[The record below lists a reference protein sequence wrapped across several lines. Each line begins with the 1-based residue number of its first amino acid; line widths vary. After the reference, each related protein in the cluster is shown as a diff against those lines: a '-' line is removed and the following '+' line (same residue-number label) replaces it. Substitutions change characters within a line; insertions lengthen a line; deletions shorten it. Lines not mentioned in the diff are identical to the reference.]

1 MQTAKQWIYRL
12 DEVNSERDQEG
23 WVKAIQKDAKEKP
36 MATARKLK
44 ERVKQLEK
52 ELADMTMNYSN
63 TRHQYDLR
71 LEANDAAMKTCA
83 LLAAE
88 NEQLKRATE
97 SANDPDQR
105 PAD

>member
-1 MQTAKQWIYRL
+1 MQTAKHWIYRL

-52 ELADMTMNYSN
+52 ELADMTMNYTN

-71 LEANDAAMKTCA
+71 QAANEDSRK
-83 LLAAE
+83 
-88 NEQLKRATE
+88 Q
-97 SANDPDQR
+97 NDQRGGFGSGQWFGCPDQDSR
-105 PAD
+105 H